1 MRIDD
6 IAFTLRDGRRAI
18 LRNPREEDIEGTL
31 EYLKIS
37 AAETEFILRT
47 PEECA
52 KYTYEGEKAFF
63 EARNESP
70 NGLMLMAVVDGRVAG
85 NCEINFRTGAKTRHR
100 ADIGIALIREF
111 WNLGIGTRMFE
122 ALIEAARAREGVTQL
137 ELEFVEGNDRA
148 RHLYEK
154 MGFRITGLRPDAIRL
169 SDGRFVNEYQMTL
182 KL

>member
-1 MRIDD
+1 MIIDD
-6 IAFTLRDGRRAI
+6 IEFTLRDGRRAI
-18 LRNPREEDIEGTL
+18 LRNPREGDIEGTL
-31 EYLKIS
+31 EYLRVS
-37 AAETEFILRT
+37 AEETEFILRT

-63 EARNESP
+63 EARNASP
-70 NGLMLMAVVDGRVAG
+70 NGLMLMAIVDGRVAG
-85 NCEINFRTGAKTRHR
+85 NCEINFRTGIKTRHR

-122 ALIEAARAREGVTQL
+122 ALIAAARAREGVTQL

-182 KL
+182 RL